1 MRIEFGDVNVQSL
14 SLDAVGRWGPRAKL
28 SPIESHFALSHLEP
42 NQVPKPTSIEVTW
55 SSSQL
60 GNLCTLKPIPSGS
73 KGEWKSETVT
83 TKINRSARSAVASKK
98 SQPARLCFF
107 LDFEA
112 PAIVQF
118 MVDRQV
124 QKDER

>member
-60 GNLCTLKPIPSGS
+60 GNLSTLKPIPSGS
-73 KGEWKSETVT
+73 KAEWKSETVT
-83 TKINRSARSAVASKK
+83 KKSPDLREHQCQK
-98 SQPARLCFF
+98 SQPAPLCFF
-107 LDFEA
+107 LGFEA
-112 PAIVQF
+112 PIIDQF

-124 QKDER
+124 QKDEG